1 MRKDKIKSTLLWWSD
16 VIIWWAIGLPVVYYA
31 FLIIGYGA
39 KVAYDLNWFWFFS
52 LLLTLLIGAV
62 VCFLM
67 FISMHLVFYLQKK
80 VREKFE

>member
-16 VIIWWAIGLPVVYYA
+16 VIIWGVIGLPVVYYA
-31 FLIIGYGA
+31 FLIIGYGS
-39 KVAYDLNWFWFFS
+39 KVVYDLNWFWFFS

-67 FISMHLVFYLQKK
+67 FVFMQLVFYLQKK